1 MNCFGMQ
8 ANSSEFRYTA
18 AHQSPVDTIWLDLHQ
33 APNIIVGLKYS
44 KCRAVKQVNILSKQT
59 SLRKLNS
66 HYGFCKNT
74 YHDER
79 PFFC

>member
-33 APNIIVGLKYS
+33 ASNIGVGLKHS
-44 KCRAVKQVNILSKQT
+44 KCRAVMQVTILSRQT
-59 SLRKLNS
+59 SLKKAIS
-66 HYGFCKNT
+66 HYVFCKNT

-79 PFFC
+79 PFCC